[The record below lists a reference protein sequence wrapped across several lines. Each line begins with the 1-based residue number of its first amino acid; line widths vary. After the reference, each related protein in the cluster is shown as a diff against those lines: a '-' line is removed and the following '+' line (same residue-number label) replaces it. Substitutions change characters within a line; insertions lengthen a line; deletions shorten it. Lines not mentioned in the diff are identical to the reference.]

1 MMKNSKIDLKHW
13 KLNLE
18 NGKSPIAIPR
28 DLPVT
33 VPSCVHTDLQAQGI
47 IPDPFLDDNE
57 RLLAWIGYCD
67 WTYSTQFDAPA
78 ADKTLLV
85 FEGLDTVAEVILN
98 NQIIAAVKNM
108 HRSYR
113 FEVSNLLTPTGN
125 QLVVRFKSPIKYADE
140 MSLKLGYRPHVNHH
154 PYNSIRK
161 MAANFGWDWGIDTST
176 SGIWK
181 PVYLQTYSQRIA
193 SVSPVT
199 SVNGSTGAVDLTIE
213 IDSVGQSEI
222 AAKISLGGEVTEQ
235 RVQAGENKLKLSI
248 PAVQTWAPNGSGEP
262 NLYALRIDLLSGSEV
277 VDQWEAKIGFRN
289 LKLEFPKDSDS
300 TGFQFVL
307 DGKPIFIRGV
317 NWIPNHAFV
326 HTISRESLFERL
338 LQAKNANI
346 NLIRVWGG
354 GLYESD
360 DFYDICDELGLL
372 VWQDFL
378 FACAAYSE
386 EDQLALEVEAEARE
400 NIQRIMRHPSLALWN
415 GNNENLWGHQEWK
428 WQERLQGKT
437 WGAGYYFDLL
447 PRLVSKLDPGRPYTP
462 GSPYSPVE
470 NKRHNDPRHGSVHIW
485 DLWNEKDYPNY
496 RNYDPRFVAEFGWQ
510 APPSW
515 STMTAA
521 IHDDP
526 LTPESPGM
534 IIHQKAML
542 GNDKLTDGLV
552 SHFELPNNMD
562 QWHWSMQLNQ
572 ANAISTALRHF
583 RARTPSC
590 MGAIVWQ
597 LNDCWPVTSW
607 AAIDFAGVEKPVYHS
622 IAQAYEPVL
631 LTFNS
636 FAGKTSLH
644 VINNSSAAVNASVKL
659 ARKKFS
665 GAEEFAETHSVSVEP
680 GQNHEIELGAKLLA
694 VADPSNEYLL
704 AEMNGQK
711 TFWFFEEYKNS
722 KLERPALDIEVT
734 GEIGSQIVSISSRNL
749 VRDLTLLVDKIDPGA
764 RISGGMVTLEAG
776 DSFEFEVSG
785 PAQIQLHD
793 LTYSVVRSANE
804 LVIR

>member
-1 MMKNSKIDLKHW
+1 MMKNSKIDLKQW

-18 NGKSPIAIPR
+18 NGKSPIAIPK
-28 DLPVT
+28 DLPVS

-67 WTYSTQFDAPA
+67 WTYSTEFDAPV
-78 ADKTLLV
+78 ADKTVLV

-113 FEVSNLLTPTGN
+113 FKVSNLLRPTGN

-140 MSLKLGYRPHVNHH
+140 MSLQLGYRPHVNHH

-176 SGIWK
+176 SGVWK

-199 SVNGSTGAVDLTIE
+199 SVIGSTGVVDLTID
-213 IDSVGQSEI
+213 IDSVGQSEL
-222 AAKISLGGEVTEQ
+222 AARINLGGEVTEQ

-248 PAVQTWAPNGSGEP
+248 PAVQTWAPNGSGDP
-262 NLYALRIDLLSGSEV
+262 NLYALRIDLFSGSEV
-277 VDQWEAKIGFRN
+277 VDQWEAKLGFRN
-289 LKLEFPKDSDS
+289 LELEFPKDPDS

-326 HTISRESLFERL
+326 HSISRAALFERL
-338 LQAKNANI
+338 MQAKNANI

-354 GLYESD
+354 GMYESD

-386 EDQLALEVEAEARE
+386 EDQLAREVEAEARE

-447 PRLVSKLDPGRPYTP
+447 PRLVTELDPGRPYTP

-470 NKRHNDPRHGSVHIW
+470 NKRHNDSRHGSVHIW

-521 IHDDP
+521 IHDEP

-562 QWHWSMQLNQ
+562 QWHWAMQLNQ

-607 AAIDFAGVEKPVYHS
+607 AAIDFTGVEKPVYHS

-644 VINNSSAAVNASVKL
+644 LINNSPTSVNASVKL

-665 GAEEFAETHSVSVEP
+665 GAEEFAETRSISVEP
-680 GQNHEIELGAKLLA
+680 GQNQEIELGAKLLA
-694 VADPSNEYLL
+694 VADSSNEYLV
-704 AEMNGQK
+704 AEINGHK

-734 GEIGSQIVSISSRNL
+734 GEIGSQIVSVRSRNL

-764 RISGGMVTLEAG
+764 RISSGMVTLEAG
-776 DSFEFEVSG
+776 DSFDFEVSG

-793 LTYSVVRSANE
+793 LTDSVIRTANE
-804 LVIR
+804 LVAR